1 MRVKYTRRVDGKILK
16 PKISVD
22 MEKMDAEHYIQVL
35 KEHLKE
41 DLIKV
46 ELLKQSY

>member
-1 MRVKYTRRVDGKILK
+1 MRVKYTRQKDGKILN
-16 PKISVD
+16 PKTSSD
-22 MEKMDAEHYIQVL
+22 MEKIDAEHYIQVL

-46 ELLKQSY
+46 ELLK

>member
-1 MRVKYTRRVDGKILK
+1 MRVKYTRQKDGKILK
-16 PKISVD
+16 PKTSVY
-22 MEKMDAEHYIQVL
+22 METRDAEHYIQVL